1 MANLLY
7 NNYKSSKKYYK
18 RNLLLTLSTFVYSSM
33 LLYRVKII
41 SYKYLVCVILDV
53 ILYCFMCI
61 YILYA
66 YCKAIICLN
75 KALYEYKSFI
85 YESFT
90 SC

>member
-53 ILYCFMCI
+53 ILYCFMFI
-61 YILYA
+61 YILYE
-66 YCKAIICLN
+66 YRKAIICLN
-75 KALYEYKSFI
+75 KALYGYKSFI

>member
-7 NNYKSSKKYYK
+7 NNYKSSKKHYK
-18 RNLLLTLSTFVYSSM
+18 YNLLLTRSTYIYSSM

-41 SYKYLVCVILDV
+41 SDKYLVSVTLDV
-53 ILYCFMCI
+53 ILYCFMFI

-66 YCKAIICLN
+66 YCKAIICLS
-75 KALYEYKSFI
+75 KALYGYKSFI
-85 YESFT
+85 SESFT

>member
-1 MANLLY
+1 MANLLF

-41 SYKYLVCVILDV
+41 SDKYLVCVILDL
-53 ILYCFMCI
+53 ILYCFMFI

-66 YCKAIICLN
+66 YCKAIICLK

>member
-1 MANLLY
+1 MANLLF

-41 SYKYLVCVILDV
+41 SDKYLVCVILDV
-53 ILYCFMCI
+53 ILYFFMFI

-66 YCKAIICLN
+66 YYNAIICLK

>member
-53 ILYCFMCI
+53 ILYCSMFI

-66 YCKAIICLN
+66 CCKAIICRN
-75 KALYEYKSFI
+75 KALYGYKSFI